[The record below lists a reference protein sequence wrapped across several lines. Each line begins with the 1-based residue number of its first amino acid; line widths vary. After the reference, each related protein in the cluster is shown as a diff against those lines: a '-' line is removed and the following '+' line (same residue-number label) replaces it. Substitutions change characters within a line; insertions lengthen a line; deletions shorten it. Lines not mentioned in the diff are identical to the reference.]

1 MEPEVTNQPK
11 INKNTFKIGSGD
23 LQQQVAN
30 NTKRIAAVSVLLKS
44 NRRGNA
50 KQLTPTVSNLQETL
64 AESNLILAD
73 IAIQLQQD
81 FDSQELREQRLLQK
95 SKEDKLEL
103 KRTNKEKDIEYQKTE
118 KKITKTTNKVKGP
131 LDAVFGFLKNILL
144 LFGGLVLVKTLLGT
158 QAGKNLINKITSSEK
173 FQQAKETLDI
183 IFDNLKKGLQA
194 VLVIGGVI
202 LGMKLVSTLATI
214 YAVGKG
220 FIAIMANP
228 IVLAGLGILIAMG
241 MQGLGKGE
249 KQVIEDLENMGGFSK
264 ENRDKLIE
272 KYKEDRKNLNPLE
285 FGKRSELTE
294 KIRFLEEGKYGYG
307 KGTKFFDFENLEEL
321 NALSDVDKLML
332 NFDPNYD
339 PTLGMTK
346 NKKNGNDVKVVNLP
360 GETIN
365 LRENNNGETDFSKS
379 NVKGTNVEI
388 ASSVDVN
395 NRYVS
400 EFPIT
405 AGFDDSVYA

>member
-1 MEPEVTNQPK
+1 VEPEVTNQPK

-339 PTLGMTK
+339 PTAGMRK
-346 NKKNGNDVKVVNLP
+346 NKNNGNGVNVVEMP

-365 LRENNNGETDFSKS
+365 LKGNNNGETNFAKS

-405 AGFDDSVYA
+405 AGFDDSVYT

>member
-158 QAGKNLINKITSSEK
+158 QAGKNLINNITSSEK
-173 FQQAKETLDI
+173 FQQAKATLDI

-339 PTLGMTK
+339 PTLGMRK
-346 NKKNGNDVKVVNLP
+346 NKKNGNDVKVVEMP
-360 GETIN
+360 GETID
-365 LRENNNGETDFSKS
+365 LTGNNNGETDFAKS